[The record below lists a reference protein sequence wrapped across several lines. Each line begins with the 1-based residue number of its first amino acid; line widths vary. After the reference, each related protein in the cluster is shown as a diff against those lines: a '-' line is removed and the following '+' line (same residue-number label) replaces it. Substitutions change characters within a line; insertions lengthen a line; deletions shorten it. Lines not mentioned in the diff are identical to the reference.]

1 LENGFLEPRLWRV
14 GVKREKPQELG
25 ALWRIVG
32 AAAAI
37 RRRTRVSV
45 ESVRIPADNGFMGDA
60 NTSPETDSSAP
71 RVPPPHEGGD
81 PSEVLDTFATLEK
94 EIENLKTPARDAA
107 RSAGAQSRDDLVAPL
122 LKEINEILSHETNA
136 LLSSTN
142 GLLGKTLESIFDPK
156 TLAKKHEK
164 IDKALAQAL
173 SKNKVGMP
181 KAAPKPAAPAVPAP
195 RMAPKAAEEAGKVV
209 EEKRTDEASGS
220 VKVEAG
226 PEQVESV
233 LKVEA
238 VAEQADTVLKVEAA
252 PEEVA
257 GSIKV
262 EAAPEQVEA
271 KVTVEKAPVE
281 AEPAAK
287 PEPEQEKPAEIKL
300 EKPKEQPKEQPK
312 QKSKDADAAALADDA
327 DKGPSLLVRI
337 LSYPMRFV
345 PENAKLIVSALA
357 LTMLFAMPVA
367 WALAMRSAAYEG
379 IGPIDFTQVADAEA
393 AEAASEQHAAKGK
406 AEKKEDA
413 AAPAKDADSKS
424 SGDAKKS

>member
-1 LENGFLEPRLWRV
+1 
-14 GVKREKPQELG
+14 
-25 ALWRIVG
+25 
-32 AAAAI
+32 
-37 RRRTRVSV
+37 
-45 ESVRIPADNGFMGDA
+45 MGDA
-60 NTSPETDSSAP
+60 NTGPETDTTAP
-71 RVPPPHEGGD
+71 SVPPPHEGGD

-107 RSAGAQSRDDLVAPL
+107 RSAAAQSREDLVAPL

-156 TLAKKHEK
+156 TLARKHEK

-181 KAAPKPAAPAVPAP
+181 KAAPKPAAPTVPAP
-195 RMAPKAAEEAGKVV
+195 RMAPKAAEDAPKVV
-209 EEKRTDEASGS
+209 EEKRTEGSAGS

-226 PEQVESV
+226 PEQVDSV

-238 VAEQADTVLKVEAA
+238 AAEQGATVIKVEAA
-252 PEEVA
+252 ADEGT

-262 EAAPEQVEA
+262 EAAPEQTEA
-271 KVTVEKAPVE
+271 KVTVEKAP
-281 AEPAAK
+281 AEPEPVAK
-287 PEPEQEKPAEIKL
+287 AQPEPEKPAEIKL

-312 QKSKDADAAALADDA
+312 PKPKEGEAAAVADDA
-327 DKGPSLLVRI
+327 PRGPSLLVRI

-345 PENAKLIVSALA
+345 PENAKLIVSAFA

-367 WALAMRSAAYEG
+367 WALAMRSANYDG
-379 IGPIDFTQVADAEA
+379 IGPIDFTQIADAEA
-393 AEAASEQHAAKGK
+393 AEAASKRHSEKAAGDEADAAKP
-406 AEKKEDA
+406 AEG
-413 AAPAKDADSKS
+413 AKDAK
-424 SGDAKKS
+424 DAKD

>member
-1 LENGFLEPRLWRV
+1 
-14 GVKREKPQELG
+14 
-25 ALWRIVG
+25 
-32 AAAAI
+32 
-37 RRRTRVSV
+37 
-45 ESVRIPADNGFMGDA
+45 MGDA
-60 NTSPETDSSAP
+60 DTSPETDTTPP

-107 RSAGAQSRDDLVAPL
+107 KSTSAQSREDLVAPL

-142 GLLGKTLESIFDPK
+142 GLLDKTLESIFDPK
-156 TLAKKHEK
+156 TLARKHEK

-181 KAAPKPAAPAVPAP
+181 KAAPKPATPAVPAP
-195 RMAPKAAEEAGKVV
+195 RMAPKAAEDAPKVV
-209 EEKRTDEASGS
+209 EEKRADGSAGS

-226 PEQVESV
+226 PAPVESVLKMEAAADQSASV

-238 VAEQADTVLKVEAA
+238 AAEV
-252 PEEVA
+252 VA

-262 EAAPEQVEA
+262 EAAPEQTVA

-281 AEPAAK
+281 AESVAK
-287 PEPEQEKPAEIKL
+287 PQSEPEKPAEIKL

-312 QKSKDADAAALADDA
+312 PKPKEGGAAAVADDA
-327 DKGPSLLVRI
+327 PRGPSLLVRI

-345 PENAKLIVSALA
+345 PENAKMIVSAFA

-367 WALAMRSAAYEG
+367 WALALRSANYEG
-379 IGPIDFTQVADAEA
+379 IGPIDFTQAADAEA
-393 AEAASEQHAAKGK
+393 AEAASERHAEKGKDADKSDGTSNGKGDGK
-406 AEKKEDA
+406 AEDA
-413 AAPAKDADSKS
+413 KTAAPAKPDA
-424 SGDAKKS
+424 DAKKP

>member
-1 LENGFLEPRLWRV
+1 
-14 GVKREKPQELG
+14 
-25 ALWRIVG
+25 
-32 AAAAI
+32 
-37 RRRTRVSV
+37 
-45 ESVRIPADNGFMGDA
+45 MGDA
-60 NTSPETDSSAP
+60 DTSPETDTTAP

-107 RSAGAQSRDDLVAPL
+107 RSAAAQSRDDLVAPL

-156 TLAKKHEK
+156 TLARKHEK

-173 SKNKVGMP
+173 SKNKVVMP
-181 KAAPKPAAPAVPAP
+181 KAAPKPAMPAP
-195 RMAPKAAEEAGKVV
+195 RMAPKAAEDAPKVV
-209 EEKRTDEASGS
+209 QEKRVEGSAGS

-226 PEQVESV
+226 PEQVDSV

-238 VAEQADTVLKVEAA
+238 VAEQAATVIKVEAA
-252 PEEVA
+252 PDTTA

-262 EAAPEQVEA
+262 EKAPEQTET
-271 KVTVEKAPVE
+271 KVTVEKAP
-281 AEPAAK
+281 AEPESGAK
-287 PEPEQEKPAEIKL
+287 PQPEPEKPAEIKL

-312 QKSKDADAAALADDA
+312 PKSKEGEAAAVADNA
-327 DKGPSLLVRI
+327 PHGPSLLVRI

-345 PENAKLIVSALA
+345 PENAKLVVSAFA

-367 WALAMRSAAYEG
+367 WALAMRSANYDG
-379 IGPIDFTQVADAEA
+379 IGPIDFTQIADAEA
-393 AEAASEQHAAKGK
+393 AEAASERHADKAKGGD
-406 AEKKEDA
+406 AGGSTGEEK
-413 AAPAKDADSKS
+413 PAKDAKDSKD
-424 SGDAKKS
+424 SGAKPAADAKKS